1 MKPLF
6 LLDFIKA
13 MRYCL
18 LELEVNNI
26 GKFKIERM
34 VFNNDT
40 KEVLN
45 KMAKRSGIKVEYY
58 DGFIVMFGKVNVHA
72 ITPHRIV
79 FSKNDV
85 YLLVL
90 YYDEYHEDD
99 DVFYVDGERHT
110 LLTVKRYVRN
120 YFMNINLTLNHK
132 K

>member
-1 MKPLF
+1 
-6 LLDFIKA
+6 
-13 MRYCL
+13 
-18 LELEVNNI
+18 
-26 GKFKIERM
+26 M
-34 VFNNDT
+34 VFNNDI

-58 DGFIVMFGKVNVHA
+58 TGFIVMFDKVNVHA
-72 ITPHRIV
+72 LTPHRIV

-110 LLTVKRYVRN
+110 LLTVKKYIRN
-120 YFMNINLTLNHK
+120 YFININLQKVVQIIIQKDLR
-132 K
+132 

>member
-1 MKPLF
+1 
-6 LLDFIKA
+6 

-18 LELEVNNI
+18 LELEVNDI
-26 GKFKIERM
+26 GKFSIERM
-34 VFNNDT
+34 VFNNDV

-45 KMAKRSGIKVEYY
+45 KMAQRSGIKVEYY
-58 DGFIVMFGKVNVHA
+58 NGFIIMFDKVNVHA
-72 ITPHRIV
+72 LTPHRIV
-79 FSKNDV
+79 FSKNGN

-90 YYDEYHEDD
+90 FYDNYHEDD

-120 YFMNINLTLNHK
+120 CFMNINLTLNHK

>member
-1 MKPLF
+1 M
-6 LLDFIKA
+6 
-13 MRYCL
+13 
-18 LELEVNNI
+18 NNI
-26 GKFKIERM
+26 GEFKIERM

-58 DGFIVMFGKVNVHA
+58 AGFIVMFDKVNVHA
-72 ITPHRIV
+72 LTPHRIV
-79 FSKNDV
+79 FSKNDD

-120 YFMNINLTLNHK
+120 YFINIKLKLNHK